1 MMRQFV
7 PCRPGELQFSSPNMP
22 DHPLH
27 PLEALLRE
35 RIVVLDG
42 AMGTMVQQ
50 YRLNEAAYR
59 GDRFQ
64 DWKGKDLKGCLE
76 ILLLTKPDVIDE
88 IHRRYLEAGADIIE
102 TNTFSGTTI
111 GLHDFL
117 FPGEPESGRKDSEFF
132 QKVVDDPQLRDLVR
146 EINLKAAS
154 VARHAADLV
163 ANETGSRRF
172 VGGSIGPL
180 PVTASLSPDVNDPS
194 FRAVNFDQIR
204 QAYQEQAAALLE
216 GGVDL
221 LLVET
226 IFDTLNAKAAI
237 AAITELFEKIGRT
250 VPLIISGTVTDRSG
264 RILSGQTVEAFL
276 TSIAHAD
283 PLVVGLNC
291 ALGPGEME
299 PYIEELAHGTS
310 RYVSA
315 YPNAGLPDPLSP
327 TGFPETPESLAPQ
340 LEKWA
345 RNGWLNIVG
354 GCCGTTPEHI
364 KLIAGAVRDL
374 PPRRVKFPIP
384 GSARASRAN
393 FGAPAEISSDISY
406 SKRRLP
412 HFDRPWGKY
421 AVTFSTRERRLST
434 PAERDIVL
442 QSILY
447 GAEHGQY
454 ELYVAA
460 VMPDHVHLL
469 FEPQVKSGGDGDET
483 IFWSLSEIL
492 HGIKA
497 STAHRINKE
506 SGQSG
511 PVWEKE
517 SFDRLIRS
525 ESDLQ
530 EKFEYIC
537 RNPWDSGAAEQGE
550 DYPWLWT
557 PEMSSAMAPK
567 TAREARALPGED
579 DRAANSALQL
589 SGLEPLNITPE
600 MGFVVIGERTNITGS
615 PKFSKLILAGDFEAA
630 LVVARQQVN
639 GGANILDVN
648 MDEGMIDSEASM
660 TKFLHLIGSEPEI
673 ARVPMMIDSSKWSVI
688 EAGLKCVQG
697 KPVVNSISLKNGEEE
712 FLRQAA
718 QVKRYGA
725 AVIVMAFDETGQ
737 ADNYQRR
744 IDVCARAYRLLTEG
758 AGIAPSDIIF
768 DPNILTVATGLEE
781 HRNYAVDFIEAVRWI
796 KANLPGARTSGGV
809 SNISFS
815 FRGNNAVREAMHAAF
830 LFHAIQAGLD
840 MAIVNA
846 GQLAVYEEIEPE
858 LKTRV
863 EDVLLNRRDDATE
876 RLVEFAEQVK
886 GGEKT
891 PIEKEAWRHEP
902 VEERLSHALVKGI
915 VDFIEADT
923 EEARQKFSRPLQ
935 VIEGPLMAGM
945 SVVGDLFGAGK
956 MFLPQVVKSAR
967 VMKKAVAY
975 LLPFME
981 AEKRADAKPQA
992 RIVMATVK
1000 GDVHD
1005 IGKNIV
1011 GVVLQCNNYEVIDLG
1026 VMVPAAKILET
1037 ARERKA
1043 DVIGLSG
1050 LITPSLDEMVHVAQ
1064 EMEREGF
1071 TLPLLIGGATT
1082 SRAHTAVKIAQHYR
1096 ASTVHVLD
1104 ASRAVGVVSSL
1115 LSDDSREAFDK
1126 QTRQDYA
1133 RLREEHAAKS
1143 QEKKLI
1149 TLEEARANRTPIAW
1163 DGYTPPKPEF
1173 LGRQVYSSDSGG
1185 KAITLDDLIPYI
1197 DWSPFFHTWELR
1209 GRYPAIFDDP
1219 VVGKQARELFDDAQ
1233 ELLNRIRTEK
1243 LLTARGVFAFWP
1255 AKAIGDDVEIYSD
1268 ENRTK
1273 PLTTFHFLRQQM
1285 KKPAGQFN
1293 HSLADYIAPDSL
1305 DYLGGFAVTA
1315 GIGADELAAKFAA
1328 DHDDYNAILTKALA
1342 DRLAEAFAEFLHHEA
1357 RVAWGFGRDEQLSQ
1371 DELLREKY
1379 RGIRP
1384 AAGYPA
1390 SPDHTEKRT
1399 LFDLLDAEKQTGITL
1414 TESFAMHPGASVSG
1428 LYFSHPDSKYFG
1440 VGKIADDQVRDYAK
1454 RKDVGVDYVEKWL
1467 GPNLGR

>member
-1 MMRQFV
+1 MR
-7 PCRPGELQFSSPNMP
+7 P
-22 DHPLH
+22 DNLH
-27 PLEALLRE
+27 PLETLMRE

-50 YRLNEAAYR
+50 YRLSEAEYR
-59 GDRFQ
+59 GGRFQ
-64 DWKGKDLKGCLE
+64 DWNGKDLKGCLE
-76 ILLLTKPDVIDE
+76 ILLLTKPDVIEE
-88 IHRRYLEAGADIIE
+88 IHRRYLDAGADIIE

-117 FPGEPESGRKDSEFF
+117 FKDEPGNGRKDAEFF
-132 QKVVDDPQLRDLVR
+132 QHVVDDRELRDLVT
-146 EINLKAAS
+146 EINLTAARL
-154 VARHAADLV
+154 ARRAADAV
-163 ANETGSRRF
+163 SDQSGRRRF
-172 VGGSIGPL
+172 VGGSLGPL
-180 PVTASLSPDVNDPS
+180 PVTGSLSPDVNDPS
-194 FRAVNFDQIR
+194 FRAVTFDQIR
-204 QAYQEQAAALLE
+204 KAYSEQAAALLE

-221 LLVET
+221 LMVET

-237 AAITELFEKIGRT
+237 AAITELFEKTGRS

-276 TSIAHAD
+276 TSVAHAD

-299 PYIEELAHGTS
+299 PYIEELAHGTD

-354 GCCGTTPEHI
+354 GCCGTTPDHI
-364 KLIAGAVRDL
+364 RLIAETVHDL
-374 PPRRVKFPIP
+374 PPRKTWE
-384 GSARASRAN
+384 
-393 FGAPAEISSDISY
+393 APLRGD
-406 SKRRLP
+406 P
-412 HFDRPWGKY
+412 DRG
-421 AVTFSTRERRLST
+421 T
-434 PAERDIVL
+434 
-442 QSILY
+442 
-447 GAEHGQY
+447 
-454 ELYVAA
+454 
-460 VMPDHVHLL
+460 
-469 FEPQVKSGGDGDET
+469 
-483 IFWSLSEIL
+483 
-492 HGIKA
+492 KA
-497 STAHRINKE
+497 PPT
-506 SGQSG
+506 
-511 PVWEKE
+511 
-517 SFDRLIRS
+517 
-525 ESDLQ
+525 
-530 EKFEYIC
+530 
-537 RNPWDSGAAEQGE
+537 
-550 DYPWLWT
+550 
-557 PEMSSAMAPK
+557 
-567 TAREARALPGED
+567 
-579 DRAANSALQL
+579 LQL
-589 SGLEPLNITPE
+589 SGLEPLNITAE
-600 MGFVVIGERTNITGS
+600 MGFVVVGERTNITGS

-630 LVVARQQVN
+630 LAVARQQVA

-718 QVKRYGA
+718 LVKRYGA
-725 AVIVMAFDETGQ
+725 AVIVMAFDESGQ
-737 ADNYQRR
+737 ADNFQRR
-744 IDVCARAYRLLTEG
+744 IEVCERAYRLLTER
-758 AGIAPSDIIF
+758 AGFVPNDIIF

-781 HRNYAVDFIEAVRWI
+781 HRNYAVDFINAVRWI

-815 FRGNNAVREAMHAAF
+815 FRGNNTVREAMHAAF
-830 LFHAIQAGLD
+830 LYHAIQAGLD

-876 RLVEFAEQVK
+876 RLVEFAEGVK
-886 GGEKT
+886 ATGKT
-891 PIEKEAWRHEP
+891 AAEKEAWREAP

-1026 VMVPAAKILET
+1026 VMVPAPKILEK
-1037 ARERKA
+1037 ARELKA
-1043 DVIGLSG
+1043 DIIGLSG

-1104 ASRAVGVVSSL
+1104 ASRAVGVVNTL
-1115 LSDDSREAFDK
+1115 LSDDLKGEFDEK
-1126 QTRQDYA
+1126 TRADYA

-1143 QEKKLI
+1143 RDKKLI
-1149 TLEEARANRTPIAW
+1149 ALEAARQNRTPIDW
-1163 DGYTPPKPEF
+1163 PNYTPPKPEF
-1173 LGRQVYSSDSGG
+1173 FGTRVYATDAGTI
-1185 KAITLDDLIPYI
+1185 ALDDLIPYI

-1233 ELLNRIRTEK
+1233 QLLARIRGEK
-1243 LLTARGVFAFWP
+1243 LLTARGVLAFWP
-1255 AKAIGDDVEIYSD
+1255 AKSAGDDVEVYRD
-1268 ENRTK
+1268 EARTE
-1273 PLTTFHFLRQQM
+1273 PLATFHFLRQQM
-1285 KKPAGQFN
+1285 PKPAGQFN
-1293 HSLADYIAPDSL
+1293 HCLADYVAPEKPDC
-1305 DYLGGFAVTA
+1305 LGGFAVTA

-1328 DHDDYNAILTKALA
+1328 DHDDYNAILAKALA

-1357 RVAWGFGRDEQLSQ
+1357 RVAWGFGKTENLST
-1371 DELLREKY
+1371 DELIREKY

-1399 LFDLLDAEKQTGITL
+1399 LFDLLDAEKATGIAL

-1440 VGKIADDQVRDYAK
+1440 VGKIGDDQARDYAA
-1454 RKDVGVDYVEKWL
+1454 RKGASLEYVRKWL
-1467 GPNLGR
+1467 APNLDG

>member
-1 MMRQFV
+1 
-7 PCRPGELQFSSPNMP
+7 MP
-22 DHPLH
+22 DNGLH
-27 PLEALLRE
+27 PLEALLRR

-50 YRLNEAAYR
+50 CKLTEAEYR
-59 GDRFQ
+59 GKRFAN
-64 DWKGKDLKGCLE
+64 WTGKDLKGCLE
-76 ILLLTKPDVIDE
+76 ILLLTKPAVVAD
-88 IHRRYLEAGADIIE
+88 IHRAYLEAGADIIE
-102 TNTFSGTTI
+102 TNTFSGSSI

-117 FPGEPESGRKDSEFF
+117 FKGEPTWKRKDLEFF
-132 QKVVDDPQLRDLVR
+132 QRVVDDPELGELVV
-146 EINLKAAS
+146 EINLQAARIARQ
-154 VARHAADLV
+154 VADEV
-163 ANETGSRRF
+163 SEKTGSRRF
-172 VGGSIGPL
+172 VGGSLGPL
-180 PVTASLSPDVNDPS
+180 PVAASLSPDVNDPR
-194 FRAVNFDQIR
+194 FRAANFDQIR
-204 QAYQEQAAALLE
+204 KAYSQQVAALLE

-221 LLVET
+221 LFVET
-226 IFDTLNAKAAI
+226 IFDTLNSKAAI
-237 AAITELFEKIGRT
+237 AAISELFETTGKQ

-276 TSIAHAD
+276 ISIAHAN

-291 ALGPGEME
+291 ALGPAEME
-299 PYIEELAHGTS
+299 PYIEELAHAADK
-310 RYVSA
+310 YVAA

-354 GCCGTTPEHI
+354 GCCGTTPDHI
-364 KLIAGAVRDL
+364 RLLADKVRDL
-374 PPRRVKFPIP
+374 PPRQMWE
-384 GSARASRAN
+384 
-393 FGAPAEISSDISY
+393 APL
-406 SKRRLP
+406 R
-412 HFDRPWGKY
+412 
-421 AVTFSTRERRLST
+421 
-434 PAERDIVL
+434 
-442 QSILY
+442 
-447 GAEHGQY
+447 
-454 ELYVAA
+454 
-460 VMPDHVHLL
+460 
-469 FEPQVKSGGDGDET
+469 GD
-483 IFWSLSEIL
+483 
-492 HGIKA
+492 
-497 STAHRINKE
+497 
-506 SGQSG
+506 
-511 PVWEKE
+511 
-517 SFDRLIRS
+517 
-525 ESDLQ
+525 
-530 EKFEYIC
+530 
-537 RNPWDSGAAEQGE
+537 QGRG
-550 DYPWLWT
+550 T
-557 PEMSSAMAPK
+557 
-567 TAREARALPGED
+567 
-579 DRAANSALQL
+579 LQL
-589 SGLEPLNITPE
+589 SGLEPLNITADT
-600 MGFVVIGERTNITGS
+600 GLVIVGERTNITGS

-630 LVVARQQVN
+630 LTVARQQVK

-648 MDEGMIDSEASM
+648 MDEGMIDSEAAM
-660 TKFLHLIGSEPEI
+660 TKFLQLIGSEPEI
-673 ARVPMMIDSSKWSVI
+673 SRVPIMIDSSKWSVI

-697 KPVVNSISLKNGEEE
+697 KAVVNSISLKNGEEE

-718 QVKRYGA
+718 MVRRYGA

-737 ADNYQRR
+737 ADNLQRR
-744 IDVCARAYRLLTEG
+744 IEVCERAYRLLTER
-758 AGIAPSDIIF
+758 ASFPPNDIIF

-781 HRNYAVDFIEAVRWI
+781 HRNYAVDFIGAVRWI

-830 LFHAIQAGLD
+830 LYHAIQAGLD

-876 RLVEFAEQVK
+876 RLVEFAEGVK
-886 GGEKT
+886 AIGKT
-891 PIEKEAWRHEP
+891 PVEKEAWRQTP

-915 VDFIEADT
+915 VDFIESDT
-923 EEARQKFSRPLQ
+923 EEARQKFNRPLE
-935 VIEGPLMAGM
+935 VIEGPLMDGM

-981 AEKRADAKPQA
+981 AEKHADAKPQA

-1026 VMVPAAKILET
+1026 VMVPAPKILET
-1037 ARERKA
+1037 ARELKA

-1071 TLPLLIGGATT
+1071 SVPLLIGGATT
-1082 SRAHTAVKIAQHYR
+1082 SRAHTAVKIAPHYR
-1096 ASTVHVLD
+1096 AGAVHVLD
-1104 ASRAVGVVSSL
+1104 ASRAVGVVSTL
-1115 LSDDSREAFDK
+1115 LNDESKAAFNK
-1126 QTRQDYA
+1126 QTREDYA
-1133 RLREEHAAKS
+1133 RLREEHAAKNR
-1143 QEKKLI
+1143 EKKLI
-1149 TLEEARANRTPIAW
+1149 ALEEARAKRTPIDWA
-1163 DGYTPPKPEF
+1163 GYTPPTPEF
-1173 LGRQVYSSDSGG
+1173 IGTRVYASDPGG
-1185 KAITLDDLIPYI
+1185 PQSKTISLDDLIPYI

-1219 VVGKQARELFDDAQ
+1219 VVGKQAQELFDDAQ
-1233 ELLNRIRTEK
+1233 NLLDRIRAEK

-1255 AKAIGDDVEIYSD
+1255 AKAIDDDVQVYRD
-1268 ENRTK
+1268 DTRTK
-1273 PLTTFHFLRQQM
+1273 QLATFHFLRQQM
-1285 KKPAGQFN
+1285 HKPAGQFN
-1293 HSLADYIAPDSL
+1293 HSLADYIAPDAI

-1342 DRLAEAFAEFLHHEA
+1342 DRLAEAFAEFLHREA
-1357 RVAWGFGRDEQLSQ
+1357 RLAWGFGRDEKLSS
-1371 DELLREKY
+1371 DDLLRERY

-1399 LFDLLDAEKQTGITL
+1399 LFDLLDAEKQTGIVL

-1440 VGKIADDQVRDYAK
+1440 VGTIADDQVRDYAA
-1454 RKDVGVDYVEKWL
+1454 RKNVNIDYVEKWL
-1467 GPNLGR
+1467 APNLGR

>member
-1 MMRQFV
+1 
-7 PCRPGELQFSSPNMP
+7 MP
-22 DHPLH
+22 DNGLH
-27 PLEALLRE
+27 PLEALMGE

-50 YRLNEAAYR
+50 CKLTEAEYR
-59 GDRFQ
+59 GDRFK

-76 ILLLTKPDVIDE
+76 ILLLTRPEVIGD

-102 TNTFSGTTI
+102 TNTFSGTSI

-117 FPGEPESGRKDSEFF
+117 FRGEPSGRKDIEFF
-132 QKVVDDPQLRDLVR
+132 QRVVDDEELSGLVR
-146 EINLKAAS
+146 EINLQAAR
-154 VARHAADLV
+154 VARRVADDV
-163 ANETGSRRF
+163 TEKTGQRRF
-172 VGGSIGPL
+172 VGGSLGPL
-180 PVTASLSPDVNDPS
+180 PVAASLSPDVNDPS
-194 FRAVNFDQIR
+194 FRAANFDQIR
-204 QAYQEQAAALLE
+204 KAYREQAAALLE

-226 IFDTLNAKAAI
+226 IFDTLNSKAAI
-237 AAITELFEKIGRT
+237 AAITELFESTGKR
-250 VPLIISGTVTDRSG
+250 VPLVISGTVVDRSG

-276 TSIAHAD
+276 ISIAHAD

-299 PYIEELAHGTS
+299 PYIEELAHATN

-340 LEKWA
+340 LDKWA

-364 KLIAGAVRDL
+364 RLIAERVRDL
-374 PPRRVKFPIP
+374 PPRWVEFPDL
-384 GSARASRAN
+384 GSARAARAD
-393 FGAPAEISSDISY
+393 FGATAEISGPSY

-412 HFDRPWGKY
+412 HFERPWAKY
-421 AVTFSTRERRLST
+421 AVTFSTRDRRELA
-434 PAERDIVL
+434 PAERDIVMR
-442 QSILY
+442 SIVY
-447 GAEHGQY
+447 AHEHGQY
-454 ELYVAA
+454 ELYTAS

-469 FEPQVKSGGDGDET
+469 FEPQIKEQGEHGQTV
-483 IFWSLSEIL
+483 FWSLNEIL
-492 HGIKA
+492 QPIKS
-497 STAHRINKE
+497 STAHRINKAR
-506 SGQSG
+506 GVTG

-517 SFDRLIRS
+517 SFDRMIRS

-537 RNPWDSGAAEQGE
+537 RNPWDAGVARQGE

-557 PEMSSAMAPK
+557 PEQSLAMAPK
-567 TAREARALPGED
+567 TARAARALPSKND
-579 DRAANSALQL
+579 DALEL
-589 SGLEPLNITPE
+589 SGLEPLRITKDT
-600 MGFVVIGERTNITGS
+600 GLVVVGERTNITGS
-615 PKFSKLILAGDFEAA
+615 PKFSKLILAEDFEGA
-630 LVVARQQVN
+630 LVVARQQVS

-660 TKFLHLIGSEPEI
+660 TKFLQLIGSEPEI
-673 ARVPMMIDSSKWSVI
+673 ARVPIMIDSSKWSVI
-688 EAGLKCVQG
+688 EAGLKCAQG
-697 KPVVNSISLKNGEEE
+697 KTVVNSISLKNGEEE

-718 QVKRYGA
+718 LVKRYGA

-737 ADNYQRR
+737 ADNLQRR
-744 IDVCARAYRLLTEG
+744 IDVCQRAYRLLTER
-758 AGIAPSDIIF
+758 AGIAPNDIIF

-815 FRGNNAVREAMHAAF
+815 FRGNNVVREAMHAAF

-876 RLVEFAEQVK
+876 RLVEFAEGVK
-886 GGEKT
+886 AIGKT
-891 PIEKEAWRHEP
+891 AAEKEAWRDAP

-923 EEARQKFSRPLQ
+923 EEARQKFSRPLE
-935 VIEGPLMAGM
+935 VIEGPLMASM

-981 AEKRADAKPQA
+981 TEKRADAKPQA

-1026 VMVPAAKILET
+1026 VMVPAPKILET
-1037 ARERKA
+1037 ARELKA

-1071 TLPLLIGGATT
+1071 SVPLLIGGATT
-1082 SRAHTAVKIAQHYR
+1082 SRAHTAVKIAPHYR
-1096 ASTVHVLD
+1096 SSAVHVLD

-1115 LSDDSREAFDK
+1115 LNEESKAAFDK
-1126 QTRQDYA
+1126 QTRADYE

-1143 QEKKLI
+1143 REKKLI
-1149 TLEEARANRTPIAW
+1149 TLGQARENRTPIDW
-1163 DGYTPPKPEF
+1163 TNYTPPKPEF
-1173 LGRQVYSSDSGG
+1173 VGTRVYTSDAGTIS
-1185 KAITLDDLIPYI
+1185 LDNLIPYI

-1219 VVGKQARELFDDAQ
+1219 VVGKQARELFGDAQ
-1233 ELLNRIRTEK
+1233 QLLERIRAGR

-1255 AKAIGDDVEIYSD
+1255 AKAIGDDVEVYADTS
-1268 ENRTK
+1268 RTK
-1273 PLTTFHFLRQQM
+1273 PLAIFHFLRQQM
-1285 KKPAGQFN
+1285 LKPADQFN
-1293 HSLADYIAPDSL
+1293 HSLADYIAPNAL

-1315 GIGADELAAKFAA
+1315 GLGADELAAKFAA
-1328 DHDDYNAILTKALA
+1328 EHDDYNAILTKALA
-1342 DRLAEAFAEFLHHEA
+1342 DRLAEAFAEFLHREA
-1357 RVAWGFGRDEQLSQ
+1357 RRAWGFGRDENLST
-1371 DELLREKY
+1371 DELIREKY

-1440 VGKIADDQVRDYAK
+1440 VGKIGEDQARDYAT
-1454 RKDVGVDYVEKWL
+1454 RKGVDVSHVEKWL
-1467 GPNLGR
+1467 APNLDR

>member
-1 MMRQFV
+1 
-7 PCRPGELQFSSPNMP
+7 MP
-22 DHPLH
+22 ADQLH

-50 YRLNEAAYR
+50 YKLNEAGYR
-59 GDRFQ
+59 GDRFR

-117 FPGEPESGRKDSEFF
+117 FPGEPESGRKDAEFF
-132 QKVVDDPQLRDLVR
+132 QGVVDDPQLRDLVR
-146 EINLKAAS
+146 EINLNAAR

-163 ANETGSRRF
+163 SNQTGRRRF
-172 VGGSIGPL
+172 VGGSLGPL

-194 FRAVNFDQIR
+194 FRAVTFDQIR
-204 QAYQEQAAALLE
+204 KAYQEQAAALLE

-221 LLVET
+221 LFVET

-276 TSIAHAD
+276 TSISHAD

-364 KLIAGAVRDL
+364 KLIADAVRDL
-374 PPRRVKFPIP
+374 PPRRVELPTL
-384 GSARASRAN
+384 GSARATRAD
-393 FGAPAEISSDISY
+393 FGASAEISSGSRY

-412 HFDRPWGKY
+412 HFERPWAKY
-421 AVTFSTRERRLST
+421 AVTFSTWERRELS

-442 QSILY
+442 RSILY
-447 GAEHGQY
+447 GSEHGQY
-454 ELYVAA
+454 ELFVAA

-469 FEPQVKSGGDGDET
+469 FEPQLKGEGNGGEAT
-483 IFWSLSEIL
+483 FWSLTEIL
-492 HGIKA
+492 HGIKS
-497 STAHRINKE
+497 STAHRINK
-506 SGQSG
+506 SRGTSG

-525 ESDLQ
+525 EADLQ
-530 EKFEYIC
+530 EKFGYIC
-537 RNPWDSGAAEQGE
+537 RNPWDSGAASQNEN
-550 DYPWLWT
+550 YSWLWT
-557 PEMSSAMAPK
+557 PERSLAEAPK
-567 TAREARALPGED
+567 TTREARALPGVAD
-579 DRAANSALQL
+579 TTLHL

-600 MGFVVIGERTNITGS
+600 MGFVVVGERTNITGS

-630 LVVARQQVN
+630 LAVARQQVN

-673 ARVPMMIDSSKWSVI
+673 ARIPMMIDSSKWSVI

-712 FLRQAA
+712 FLRHAA
-718 QVKRYGA
+718 QVKLYGA

-744 IDVCARAYRLLTEG
+744 IDVCARAYRLLTER
-758 AGIAPSDIIF
+758 AGIAPNDIIF

-891 PIEKEAWRHEP
+891 PIEKEAWRHAP

-1037 ARERKA
+1037 AREKKA

-1071 TLPLLIGGATT
+1071 KLPLLIGGATT
-1082 SRAHTAVKIAQHYR
+1082 SRAHTAVKIAQHYG

-1115 LSDDSREAFDK
+1115 LGDDSREAFDK
-1126 QTRQDYA
+1126 QTRADYA

-1149 TLEEARANRTPIAW
+1149 TIEEARANRPPIEW
-1163 DGYTPPKPEF
+1163 TGYTPPKPEF
-1173 LGRQVYSSDSGG
+1173 LGTRAYSTDLSMS
-1185 KAITLDDLIPYI
+1185 LDDFIAYI

-1219 VVGKQARELFDDAQ
+1219 IVGKQARELFDDAQ
-1233 ELLNRIRTEK
+1233 SLLNRIRTEK

-1255 AKAIGDDVEIYSD
+1255 AKSIGDDVEIFADDSRK
-1268 ENRTK
+1268 E
-1273 PLTTFHFLRQQM
+1273 PLATFHFLRQQM
-1285 KKPAGQFN
+1285 KKPASQFN
-1293 HSLADYIAPDSL
+1293 HCLADYIAPNSI

-1357 RVAWGFGRDEQLSQ
+1357 RVAWGFGRDEKLSQ

-1399 LFDLLDAEKQTGITL
+1399 LFDLLEAEKQTGITL

-1440 VGKIADDQVRDYAK
+1440 VGKIGDDQVRDYAE
-1454 RKDVGVDYVEKWL
+1454 RKNVSVPYVEKWL
-1467 GPNLGR
+1467 GPNLGT

>member
-1 MMRQFV
+1 MA
-7 PCRPGELQFSSPNMP
+7 GEV
-22 DHPLH
+22 LH
-27 PLEALLRE
+27 PLEALMRE
-35 RIVVLDG
+35 RIVLLDG

-50 YRLNEAAYR
+50 HKLTESDYR
-59 GDRFQ
+59 GERFQ
-64 DWKGKDLKGCLE
+64 DWKGKDLKGSIEL
-76 ILLLTKPDVIDE
+76 LLLTKPTVIDE

-102 TNTFSGTTI
+102 TNTFSATTI

-117 FPGEPESGRKDSEFF
+117 FLGEPESGRKDPEFF
-132 QKVVDDPQLRDLVR
+132 QRVVDDADFRDLVR
-146 EINLKAAS
+146 EINTAAARI
-154 VARHAADLV
+154 ARHAADRV
-163 ANETGSRRF
+163 ANETGQRRL
-172 VGGSIGPL
+172 VAGSLGPL

-194 FRAVNFDQIR
+194 FRAVTFDQIR
-204 QAYQEQAAALLE
+204 QAYADQAKALLE

-221 LLVET
+221 LMVET

-237 AAITELFEKIGRT
+237 AAIAEIFEEAAQT

-276 TSIAHAD
+276 TSIAHAE

-291 ALGPGEME
+291 ALGPREME
-299 PYIEELAHGTS
+299 PYIEELAHGPSPYT
-310 RYVSA
+310 SA

-340 LEKWA
+340 LGKWA

-354 GCCGTTPEHI
+354 GCCGTTPDHI
-364 KLIAGAVRDL
+364 RAIAEAVRDCA
-374 PPRRVKFPIP
+374 PRTLVIP
-384 GSARASRAN
+384 S
-393 FGAPAEISSDISY
+393 E
-406 SKRRLP
+406 
-412 HFDRPWGKY
+412 
-421 AVTFSTRERRLST
+421 VE
-434 PAERDIVL
+434 
-442 QSILY
+442 
-447 GAEHGQY
+447 
-454 ELYVAA
+454 
-460 VMPDHVHLL
+460 
-469 FEPQVKSGGDGDET
+469 EPRG
-483 IFWSLSEIL
+483 
-492 HGIKA
+492 
-497 STAHRINKE
+497 
-506 SGQSG
+506 
-511 PVWEKE
+511 E
-517 SFDRLIRS
+517 SFSAPTRDPSTSLRS
-525 ESDLQ
+525 AQ
-530 EKFEYIC
+530 
-537 RNPWDSGAAEQGE
+537 
-550 DYPWLWT
+550 
-557 PEMSSAMAPK
+557 
-567 TAREARALPGED
+567 D
-579 DRAANSALQL
+579 DGRTLQL

-600 MGFVVIGERTNITGS
+600 MGFVVVGERTNITGS
-615 PKFSKLILAGDFEAA
+615 PRFSKLILAGDFEAA
-630 LVVARQQVN
+630 LAVARQQVK

-660 TKFLHLIGSEPEI
+660 TRFLHLVGSEPEI
-673 ARVPMMIDSSKWSVI
+673 ARVPIMIDSSKWSVI

-697 KPVVNSISLKNGEEE
+697 KAVVNSISLKNGEEE
-712 FLRQAA
+712 FLRQAKL
-718 QVKRYGA
+718 VRRYGA
-725 AVIVMAFDETGQ
+725 AVIVMAFDESGQ
-737 ADNYQRR
+737 ADSLQRR
-744 IDVCARAYRLLTEG
+744 IDVCARAYRLLTG
-758 AGIAPSDIIF
+758 RAGFPPNDIIF
-768 DPNILTVATGLEE
+768 DPNVLTVATGLEE
-781 HRNYAVDFIEAVRWI
+781 HRNYAVDFIAAVKWI
-796 KANLPGARTSGGV
+796 KANLPGARTSGGL

-876 RLVEFAEQVK
+876 RLVDFAESVK
-886 GGEKT
+886 ATEKT
-891 PIEKEAWRHEP
+891 PLEKEAWRHAP

-923 EEARQKFSRPLQ
+923 EEARQSSKRPLD

-945 SVVGDLFGAGK
+945 SIVGDLFGAGK

-981 AEKRADAKPQA
+981 AEKDANTKPQA

-1071 TLPLLIGGATT
+1071 SVPLLIGGATT

-1104 ASRAVGVVSSL
+1104 ASRAVGVVSNL
-1115 LSDDSREAFDK
+1115 LSDELKGDFDAK
-1126 QTRQDYA
+1126 TRADYA
-1133 RLREEHAAKS
+1133 RLREEHASKS
-1143 QEKKLI
+1143 SEKKLI
-1149 TLEEARANRTPIAW
+1149 TLEQARANRTPVDWA
-1163 DGYTPPKPEF
+1163 GYTPPKPEF
-1173 LGRQVYSSDSGG
+1173 IGTRVYSTVIPSEVEGPRRPSDAASSHE
-1185 KAITLDDLIPYI
+1185 TLRGLSTPLRSAQDDKETRAFTLETLIPYI

-1219 VVGKQARELFDDAQ
+1219 TVGKQARELFDDAQ
-1233 ELLNRIRTEK
+1233 KLLDRICSEK
-1243 LLTARGVFAFWP
+1243 LLTARGVHAFWP
-1255 AKAIGDDVEIYSD
+1255 AKASGDDVVIYTD
-1268 ENRTK
+1268 ETRTER
-1273 PLTTFHFLRQQM
+1273 LATFHFLRQQM
-1285 KKPAGQFN
+1285 KKPSGQFN
-1293 HSLADYIAPDSL
+1293 HCLTDFIAPTSSI

-1315 GIGADELAAKFAA
+1315 GIGADELAKVFAA

-1342 DRLAEAFAEFLHHEA
+1342 DRLAEAFAEFLHREA
-1357 RVAWGFGRDEQLSQ
+1357 RTAWGFGRDEKLSQ
-1371 DELLREKY
+1371 EELLREKY

-1390 SPDHTEKRT
+1390 SPDHTEKST
-1399 LFDLLDAEKQTGITL
+1399 LFRLLDAENATGIAL

-1440 VGKIADDQVRDYAK
+1440 VGKIGGDQVRDYAA
-1454 RKDVGVDYVEKWL
+1454 RKNVTVEYVEKWL
-1467 GPNLGR
+1467 APNLVDY

>member
-1 MMRQFV
+1 MAT
-7 PCRPGELQFSSPNMP
+7 EN
-22 DHPLH
+22 LH
-27 PLEALLRE
+27 PLEALMRQ
-35 RIVVLDG
+35 RIVLLDG

-50 YRLNEAAYR
+50 YKLSEADYR
-59 GDRFQ
+59 GERFKV
-64 DWKGKDLKGCLE
+64 WKGKDLKGCLE
-76 ILLLTKPDVIDE
+76 LLLLTKPNAIDE
-88 IHRRYLEAGADIIE
+88 IHTRYLEAGADIIE
-102 TNTFSGTTI
+102 TNTFSATTI

-117 FPGEPESGRKDSEFF
+117 FAGEPANGRKDPEFF
-132 QKVVDDPQLRDLVR
+132 QRVVDDAGFRALVT
-146 EINLKAAS
+146 EINLAAVR
-154 VARHAADLV
+154 VARHAAEKV
-163 ANETGSRRF
+163 ANETGQRRF
-172 VGGSIGPL
+172 VAGSLGPL
-180 PVTASLSPDVNDPS
+180 PVTASISPDVNDPS
-194 FRAVNFDQIR
+194 FRAVTFDQIR
-204 QAYQEQAAALLE
+204 QAYAEQAAALLE

-221 LLVET
+221 LMVET

-237 AAITELFEKIGRT
+237 AAITELFEKSGKR

-276 TSIAHAD
+276 TSIAHAQ
-283 PLVVGLNC
+283 PMVVGLNC

-310 RYVSA
+310 LYTSA

-340 LEKWA
+340 LAKWA
-345 RNGWLNIVG
+345 KNGWLNIVG
-354 GCCGTTPEHI
+354 GCCGTTPDHI
-364 KLIAGAVRDL
+364 RLIAESVHDCAPRKMWERPQRRDQDRGTEA
-374 PPRRVKFPIP
+374 PP
-384 GSARASRAN
+384 
-393 FGAPAEISSDISY
+393 
-406 SKRRLP
+406 
-412 HFDRPWGKY
+412 
-421 AVTFSTRERRLST
+421 T
-434 PAERDIVL
+434 
-442 QSILY
+442 
-447 GAEHGQY
+447 
-454 ELYVAA
+454 
-460 VMPDHVHLL
+460 
-469 FEPQVKSGGDGDET
+469 
-483 IFWSLSEIL
+483 
-492 HGIKA
+492 
-497 STAHRINKE
+497 
-506 SGQSG
+506 
-511 PVWEKE
+511 
-517 SFDRLIRS
+517 
-525 ESDLQ
+525 
-530 EKFEYIC
+530 
-537 RNPWDSGAAEQGE
+537 
-550 DYPWLWT
+550 
-557 PEMSSAMAPK
+557 
-567 TAREARALPGED
+567 
-579 DRAANSALQL
+579 LQL

-600 MGFVVIGERTNITGS
+600 MGFVVVGERTNITGS
-615 PKFSKLILAGDFEAA
+615 PRFSKLILAGDFEGA
-630 LVVARQQVN
+630 LAVARQQVK

-648 MDEGMIDSEASM
+648 MDEGMIDSEAAM
-660 TKFLHLIGSEPEI
+660 TRFLNLIGSEPEI

-697 KPVVNSISLKNGEEE
+697 KAVVNSISLKNGEEE

-718 QVKRYGA
+718 LVRQYGA
-725 AVIVMAFDETGQ
+725 AMIVMAFDESGQ
-737 ADNYQRR
+737 ADNLQRR
-744 IDVCARAYRLLTEG
+744 IDVCARAYKLLIER
-758 AGIAPSDIIF
+758 AGVPPNDIMF
-768 DPNILTVATGLEE
+768 DPNVLTVATGLEE

-796 KANLPGARTSGGV
+796 KANLPGARTSGGL

-815 FRGNNAVREAMHAAF
+815 FRGNNAVREAMHSAF

-846 GQLAVYEEIEPE
+846 GQLAVYEEIEPD

-876 RLVEFAEQVK
+876 RLVDFAESVK
-886 GGEKT
+886 ASEKT
-891 PIEKEAWRHEP
+891 PIEKEAWRHAP

-923 EEARQKFSRPLQ
+923 EEARAKSKRPLD

-981 AEKRADAKPQA
+981 AEKDANAKPQA

-1071 TLPLLIGGATT
+1071 SLPLLIGGATT

-1104 ASRAVGVVSSL
+1104 ASRAVGVVSNL
-1115 LSDDSREAFDK
+1115 LSEELRDDFDAK
-1126 QTRQDYA
+1126 TRADYA
-1133 RLREEHAAKS
+1133 RLREEHAS
-1143 QEKKLI
+1143 RSREKKLV
-1149 TLEEARANRTPIAW
+1149 TLEQARANRTPVDW
-1163 DGYTPPKPEF
+1163 SSYTPSKPEF
-1173 LGRQVYSSDSGG
+1173 LGTRVYATDLGSAGCQPAVAGSLPATADDAPTQTEASRQAAETGRLAACAPH
-1185 KAITLDDLIPYI
+1185 AISLDDLIQFI

-1219 VVGKQARELFDDAQ
+1219 VVGTQARELFDDAQ
-1233 ELLNRIRTEK
+1233 KLLDKIRSEK
-1243 LLTARGVFAFWP
+1243 LLTARGVYAFWP
-1255 AKAIGDDVEIYSD
+1255 AKAVGDDIEVFTD
-1268 ENRTK
+1268 DTRATQ
-1273 PLTTFHFLRQQM
+1273 LATFRFLRQQM
-1285 KKPAGQFN
+1285 KKPSAQFN
-1293 HSLADYIAPDSL
+1293 HCLADFIATESS

-1328 DHDDYNAILTKALA
+1328 EHDDYNAILTKALA
-1342 DRLAEAFAEFLHHEA
+1342 DRLAEAFAEFLHREA
-1357 RVAWGFGRDEQLSQ
+1357 RIAWGFGRDEKLSRE
-1371 DELLREKY
+1371 ELLRENY

-1390 SPDHTEKRT
+1390 SPDHTEKSI
-1399 LFDLLDAEKQTGITL
+1399 LFRLLDAEKATGIAL
-1414 TESFAMHPGASVSG
+1414 TESYAMHPGASVSG

-1440 VGKIADDQVRDYAK
+1440 VGKIGDDQVRDYAA
-1454 RKDVGVDYVEKWL
+1454 RKDESVEYIEKWL
-1467 GPNLGR
+1467 APNLDY

>member
-1 MMRQFV
+1 MAAEV
-7 PCRPGELQFSSPNMP
+7 
-22 DHPLH
+22 LH
-27 PLEALLRE
+27 PLEALMRE

-50 YRLNEAAYR
+50 HKLTESDYR
-59 GDRFQ
+59 GARFQ
-64 DWKGKDLKGCLE
+64 DWKGKDLKGSIEL
-76 ILLLTKPDVIDE
+76 LLLTKPEVIDQ
-88 IHRRYLEAGADIIE
+88 IHTSYLEAGADIIE
-102 TNTFSGTTI
+102 TNTFSATTI

-117 FPGEPESGRKDSEFF
+117 FQSEPENGRKDPEFF
-132 QKVVDDPQLRDLVR
+132 QRVVDDAGFRALVQ
-146 EINLKAAS
+146 EINASAAR
-154 VARHAADLV
+154 VARHAADTV
-163 ANETGSRRF
+163 ANRTGQPRF
-172 VGGSIGPL
+172 VAGSLGPL
-180 PVTASLSPDVNDPS
+180 PVTASLSPDVNDPG
-194 FRAVNFDQIR
+194 FRAVTFDQIR
-204 QAYQEQAAALLE
+204 QSYADQARALLE

-221 LLVET
+221 LMVET

-237 AAITELFEKIGRT
+237 AAISELFETSGRS

-276 TSIAHAD
+276 TSIAHAS

-299 PYIEELAHGTS
+299 PYIEELAHNTS
-310 RYVSA
+310 LYTSA

-354 GCCGTTPEHI
+354 GCCGTTPDHI
-364 KLIAGAVRDL
+364 RLIADSVRNL
-374 PPRRVKFPIP
+374 PPRPVIPIRLRRTEEP
-384 GSARASRAN
+384 REESLPVTSRGPSTSLRSAQ
-393 FGAPAEISSDISY
+393 D
-406 SKRRLP
+406 
-412 HFDRPWGKY
+412 D
-421 AVTFSTRERRLST
+421 
-434 PAERDIVL
+434 
-442 QSILY
+442 
-447 GAEHGQY
+447 GQ
-454 ELYVAA
+454 
-460 VMPDHVHLL
+460 
-469 FEPQVKSGGDGDET
+469 T
-483 IFWSLSEIL
+483 L
-492 HGIKA
+492 H
-497 STAHRINKE
+497 
-506 SGQSG
+506 
-511 PVWEKE
+511 
-517 SFDRLIRS
+517 
-525 ESDLQ
+525 
-530 EKFEYIC
+530 
-537 RNPWDSGAAEQGE
+537 
-550 DYPWLWT
+550 
-557 PEMSSAMAPK
+557 
-567 TAREARALPGED
+567 
-579 DRAANSALQL
+579 L

-600 MGFVVIGERTNITGS
+600 MGFVVVGERTNITGS
-615 PKFSKLILAGDFEAA
+615 PRFSKLILAGDFDAA
-630 LVVARQQVN
+630 LAVARQQVK

-660 TKFLHLIGSEPEI
+660 TRFLHLIGSEPEI
-673 ARVPMMIDSSKWSVI
+673 SRVPIMIDSSKWSVI

-697 KPVVNSISLKNGEEE
+697 KPVVNSISLKNGEDE
-712 FLRQAA
+712 FLRQAGL
-718 QVKRYGA
+718 VKRYGA
-725 AVIVMAFDETGQ
+725 AVIVMAFDESGQ
-737 ADNYQRR
+737 ADTLQRR
-744 IDVCARAYRLLTEG
+744 TEVCARAYQLLTER
-758 AGIAPSDIIF
+758 AALPPNDIIF
-768 DPNILTVATGLEE
+768 DPNVLTVATGLEE

-796 KANLPGARTSGGV
+796 KANLPGARTSGGL
-809 SNISFS
+809 SNVSFS

-876 RLVEFAEQVK
+876 RLVDFAESVK
-886 GGEKT
+886 ATEKT
-891 PIEKEAWRHEP
+891 PLEKEAWRHAP

-923 EEARQKFSRPLQ
+923 EEARQKSRRPLD

-945 SVVGDLFGAGK
+945 GVVGDLFGAGK

-981 AEKRADAKPQA
+981 AEKDANAKPQA

-1043 DVIGLSG
+1043 DIIGLSG

-1071 TLPLLIGGATT
+1071 SLPLLIGGATT

-1104 ASRAVGVVSSL
+1104 ASRAAGVVSTL
-1115 LSDDSREAFDK
+1115 LSDELRGDFEAR
-1126 QTRQDYA
+1126 TRAEYA
-1133 RLREEHAAKS
+1133 RLRDEHASKS
-1143 QEKKLI
+1143 REKKLI
-1149 TLEEARANRTPIAW
+1149 TLEQARENRTPIDWA
-1163 DGYTPPKPEF
+1163 DYTPPKPEF
-1173 LGRQVYSSDSGG
+1173 LGARAYSTVIPSEVEGPGG
-1185 KAITLDDLIPYI
+1185 LSVAASSHETSRGPSTPLRSAQDDGGETRAITLETLIPFI

-1219 VVGKQARELFDDAQ
+1219 AVGKQARELFDDAQ
-1233 ELLNRIRTEK
+1233 QLLKRICAEK
-1243 LLTARGVFAFWP
+1243 LLNARGVFAFWA
-1255 AKAIGDDVEIYSD
+1255 AKAIGDDVEVYAD
-1268 ENRTK
+1268 ETRTER
-1273 PLTTFHFLRQQM
+1273 LATFHFLRQQM

-1293 HSLADYIAPDSL
+1293 YSLADFVAPSAI

-1315 GIGADELAAKFAA
+1315 GIGADELAKTFAA
-1328 DHDDYNAILTKALA
+1328 DHDDYNSILTKALA
-1342 DRLAEAFAEFLHHEA
+1342 DRLAEAFAEFLHREA
-1357 RVAWGFGRDEQLSQ
+1357 RIAWGFGREEKLSQ
-1371 DELLREKY
+1371 DELLHEKY

-1390 SPDHTEKRT
+1390 SPDHTEKST
-1399 LFDLLDAEKQTGITL
+1399 LFGLLDAERRTGITL

-1440 VGKIADDQVRDYAK
+1440 VGKIADDQVRDYAG
-1454 RKDVGVDYVEKWL
+1454 RKSESVEFVTKWL
-1467 GPNLGR
+1467 SPNLDY

>member
-1 MMRQFV
+1 
-7 PCRPGELQFSSPNMP
+7 MP
-22 DHPLH
+22 ATTIH
-27 PLEALLRE
+27 PLEALMRQ

-50 YRLNEAAYR
+50 YRLTESEYR
-59 GDRFQ
+59 GTRFQ
-64 DWKGKDLKGCLE
+64 DWKGKDLKGSIEL
-76 ILLLTKPDVIDE
+76 LLLTKPSVIDE
-88 IHRRYLEAGADIIE
+88 IHTRYLAAGADIIE
-102 TNTFSGTTI
+102 TNTFSATTI

-117 FPGEPESGRKDSEFF
+117 FQGEPENGRKDPAFF
-132 QKVVDDPQLRDLVR
+132 QRVVDDSGFRALVH
-146 EINLKAAS
+146 EINVTAAW
-154 VARHAADLV
+154 VARHAADTV
-163 ANETGSRRF
+163 ANATGRRRF
-172 VGGSIGPL
+172 VAGSLGPL
-180 PVTASLSPDVNDPS
+180 PVTASLSPDVNDSS
-194 FRAVNFDQIR
+194 FRAVTFDQIR
-204 QAYQEQAAALLE
+204 QAYGDQAAALLE

-221 LLVET
+221 LMVET

-237 AAITELFEKIGRT
+237 AAIAELFEKSGKT

-276 TSIAHAD
+276 TSIAHGN

-291 ALGPGEME
+291 ALGPSEME

-310 RYVSA
+310 LYTSA

-340 LEKWA
+340 LQKWA

-354 GCCGTTPEHI
+354 GCCGTTPDHI
-364 KLIAGAVRDL
+364 RAIADAVRDCA
-374 PPRRVKFPIP
+374 PRICRGASAKRPDQANQTENAP
-384 GSARASRAN
+384 GEMEGRST
-393 FGAPAEISSDISY
+393 GAP
-406 SKRRLP
+406 
-412 HFDRPWGKY
+412 
-421 AVTFSTRERRLST
+421 
-434 PAERDIVL
+434 
-442 QSILY
+442 
-447 GAEHGQY
+447 
-454 ELYVAA
+454 
-460 VMPDHVHLL
+460 
-469 FEPQVKSGGDGDET
+469 
-483 IFWSLSEIL
+483 
-492 HGIKA
+492 
-497 STAHRINKE
+497 
-506 SGQSG
+506 
-511 PVWEKE
+511 
-517 SFDRLIRS
+517 
-525 ESDLQ
+525 
-530 EKFEYIC
+530 
-537 RNPWDSGAAEQGE
+537 
-550 DYPWLWT
+550 
-557 PEMSSAMAPK
+557 
-567 TAREARALPGED
+567 
-579 DRAANSALQL
+579 LQL

-600 MGFVVIGERTNITGS
+600 MGFVIVGERTNITGS
-615 PKFSKLILAGDFEAA
+615 PRFSKLILAGDFEAA
-630 LVVARQQVN
+630 LAVARQQVK

-648 MDEGMIDSEASM
+648 MDEGMIDSEAAM
-660 TKFLHLIGSEPEI
+660 TRFLNLIGSEPEI
-673 ARVPMMIDSSKWSVI
+673 SRVPIMIDSSKWSVI

-697 KPVVNSISLKNGEEE
+697 KSVVNSISLKNGEDE
-712 FLRQAA
+712 FLRQARL
-718 QVKRYGA
+718 VRRYGA
-725 AVIVMAFDETGQ
+725 AMIVMAFDESGQ
-737 ADNYQRR
+737 ADSLQRR
-744 IDVCARAYRLLTEG
+744 IDVCARAYKLLTER
-758 AGIAPSDIIF
+758 AGVEPNDIIF
-768 DPNILTVATGLEE
+768 DPNVLTVATGLDE

-796 KANLPGARTSGGV
+796 KANLPGARTSGGL

-830 LFHAIQAGLD
+830 LYHAIRAGLD

-858 LKTRV
+858 LKIRV

-876 RLVEFAEQVK
+876 RLVDFAESVK
-886 GGEKT
+886 AAEKT
-891 PIEKEAWRHEP
+891 PIEKEAWRHAP

-915 VDFIEADT
+915 VDFIDLDT
-923 EEARQKFSRPLQ
+923 EEARQKSTRPLD

-981 AEKRADAKPQA
+981 AEKDANTKPQA

-1037 ARERKA
+1037 AREQKA

-1071 TLPLLIGGATT
+1071 SLPLLIGGATT

-1115 LSDDSREAFDK
+1115 LSVELKDAFDQK
-1126 QTRQDYA
+1126 TRTEYA
-1133 RLREEHAAKS
+1133 RLREEHASKS
-1143 QEKKLI
+1143 REKKLI
-1149 TLEEARANRTPIAW
+1149 PLEQARANRAPIDW
-1163 DGYTPPKPEF
+1163 TSYVPPRPEF
-1173 LGRQVYSSDSGG
+1173 LGPRVYTSDSAGTL
-1185 KAITLDDLIPYI
+1185 ALDDLIPYI

-1219 VVGKQARELFDDAQ
+1219 AVGAQARELFDDAQ
-1233 ELLNRIRTEK
+1233 KLLERIRVEK
-1243 LLTARGVFAFWP
+1243 LLTARGVLAFWP
-1255 AKAIGDDVEIYSD
+1255 AKAIGDDVEIYLD
-1268 ENRTK
+1268 ETRTQR
-1273 PLTTFHFLRQQM
+1273 LATFHFLRQQM

-1293 HSLADYIAPDSL
+1293 HCLADFIAPAQLSTL
-1305 DYLGGFAVTA
+1305 HPQLSDYLGGFAVTA
-1315 GIGADELAAKFAA
+1315 GIGADELAKVFAA
-1328 DHDDYNAILTKALA
+1328 DHDDYNSILTKALA
-1342 DRLAEAFAEFLHHEA
+1342 DRLAEAFAEFLHREA
-1357 RVAWGFGRDEQLSQ
+1357 RILWGFGREENFSQ
-1371 DELLREKY
+1371 EDLLHEKY

-1390 SPDHTEKRT
+1390 SPDHTEKST
-1399 LFDLLDAEKQTGITL
+1399 LFGLLDAAKNTGIAL

-1440 VGKIADDQVRDYAK
+1440 VGKIADDQVRDYAA
-1454 RKDVGVDYVEKWL
+1454 RKNVSVEYVEKWL
-1467 GPNLGR
+1467 APNLDY

>member
-1 MMRQFV
+1 MR
-7 PCRPGELQFSSPNMP
+7 P
-22 DHPLH
+22 DNLH
-27 PLEALLRE
+27 PLETLMRE

-50 YRLNEAAYR
+50 YRLSEAEYR
-59 GDRFQ
+59 GGRFQ
-64 DWKGKDLKGCLE
+64 DWNGKDLKGCLE
-76 ILLLTKPDVIDE
+76 ILLLTKPDVIEE
-88 IHRRYLEAGADIIE
+88 IHRRYLDAGADIIE

-117 FPGEPESGRKDSEFF
+117 FKEEPANGRKDAEFF
-132 QKVVDDPQLRDLVR
+132 QHVVDDRELRDLIT
-146 EINLKAAS
+146 EINLTAARL
-154 VARHAADLV
+154 ARRAADAV
-163 ANETGSRRF
+163 SEQSGRRRF
-172 VGGSIGPL
+172 VGGSLGPL
-180 PVTASLSPDVNDPS
+180 PVTGSLSPDVNDPS
-194 FRAVNFDQIR
+194 FRAVTFDQIR
-204 QAYQEQAAALLE
+204 KAYSEQAAALLE

-221 LLVET
+221 LMVET

-237 AAITELFEKIGRT
+237 AAITELFEKTGRS

-299 PYIEELAHGTS
+299 PYIEELAHGTD

-354 GCCGTTPEHI
+354 GCCGTTPDHI
-364 KLIAGAVRDL
+364 RLIAERVRDL
-374 PPRRVKFPIP
+374 SPRRVELPPP
-384 GSARASRAN
+384 GSARAARAD
-393 FGAPAEISSDISY
+393 FGATAEISAGASY

-412 HFDRPWGKY
+412 HFERPWAKY
-421 AVTFSTRERRLST
+421 AVTFSTRDRQTLSPSERN
-434 PAERDIVL
+434 IVL
-442 QSILY
+442 RSIVY
-447 GAEHGQY
+447 AHEHGQY
-454 ELYVAA
+454 ELYVAS

-469 FEPQVKSGGDGDET
+469 FEPQLKEQANTGGSV
-483 IFWSLSEIL
+483 FWSLTDIL
-492 HGIKA
+492 QPIKS
-497 STAHRINKE
+497 STAHRINKAR
-506 SGQSG
+506 GVTG
-511 PVWEKE
+511 AVWEKE

-525 ESDLQ
+525 ESDLE

-537 RNPWDSGAAEQGE
+537 RNPWDAGVARPGE

-557 PEMSSAMAPK
+557 PEESLAVAPK
-567 TAREARALPGED
+567 TTREARALPRVAD
-579 DRAANSALQL
+579 TALHL
-589 SGLEPLNITPE
+589 SGLEPLNITAE
-600 MGFVVIGERTNITGS
+600 MGFVVVGERTNITGS

-630 LVVARQQVN
+630 LAVARQQVA

-718 QVKRYGA
+718 LVKRYGA
-725 AVIVMAFDETGQ
+725 AVIVMAFDEIGQ
-737 ADNYQRR
+737 ADNFQRR
-744 IDVCARAYRLLTEG
+744 IEVCDRAYRLLTER
-758 AGIAPSDIIF
+758 AGFAPNDIIF

-781 HRNYAVDFIEAVRWI
+781 HRNYAVDFINAVRWI

-815 FRGNNAVREAMHAAF
+815 FRGNNTVREAMHAAF
-830 LFHAIQAGLD
+830 LYHAIQAGLD

-863 EDVLLNRRDDATE
+863 EEVLLNRRDDATE
-876 RLVEFAEQVK
+876 RLVEFAEGVK
-886 GGEKT
+886 AIGKT
-891 PIEKEAWRHEP
+891 AAEKEAWREAP

-981 AEKRADAKPQA
+981 AEKSADAKPQA

-1026 VMVPAAKILET
+1026 VMVPAPKILEK
-1037 ARERKA
+1037 ARELKA
-1043 DVIGLSG
+1043 DIIGLSG

-1104 ASRAVGVVSSL
+1104 ASRAVGVVNTL
-1115 LSDDSREAFDK
+1115 LSDDLKGDFDEK
-1126 QTRQDYA
+1126 TRADYA

-1143 QEKKLI
+1143 RDKKLI
-1149 TLEEARANRTPIAW
+1149 ALEAARENRTPIDW
-1163 DGYTPPKPEF
+1163 PNYTPPRPEF
-1173 LGRQVYSSDSGG
+1173 FGTRVYASDAGT
-1185 KAITLDDLIPYI
+1185 ITLDHLIPYI

-1233 ELLNRIRTEK
+1233 QLLERIRGEK
-1243 LLTARGVFAFWP
+1243 LLTARGVLAFWP
-1255 AKAIGDDVEIYSD
+1255 AKSAGDDVEVYRD
-1268 ENRTK
+1268 EARTE
-1273 PLTTFHFLRQQM
+1273 PLATFHFLRQQM
-1285 KKPAGQFN
+1285 PKPAGQFN
-1293 HSLADYIAPDSL
+1293 HCLADYVAAEKPDC
-1305 DYLGGFAVTA
+1305 LGGFAVTA

-1328 DHDDYNAILTKALA
+1328 DHDDYNAILAKALA

-1357 RVAWGFGRDEQLSQ
+1357 RVAWGFGKTENLST
-1371 DELLREKY
+1371 DELIREKY

-1399 LFDLLDAEKQTGITL
+1399 LFDLLDAEKATGIAL

-1440 VGKIADDQVRDYAK
+1440 VGKIGDDQARDYAA
-1454 RKDVGVDYVEKWL
+1454 RKGASLEYVRKWL
-1467 GPNLGR
+1467 APNLDG